1 VGQTRFFRRIFQI
14 GSSRTIEAIVE
25 ASIQLTVNKWGALI
39 VIQRETGLRT
49 YKDAGT
55 ELKAEVTAPLL
66 MSIFNPGSPLHD
78 GAVIIQND
86 IIDAAAC
93 ILPLTESTMVDPGMG
108 TRHRAALGIS
118 EETDSIVLVISEET
132 AKVIKDGWLYTGDIG
147 EIDPQDGYLRITD
160 RKKDIIVSAGG
171 DNISPAKIENQLTNS
186 PAIEQSMV
194 YGDRK
199 NYLVALIVPSKEFSD
214 QKEKINEI
222 VNEINNN
229 LTLVEKIK
237 KFHLID
243 ESFSIENGLLTP
255 TMKVKRNKVTAKY
268 KNILENFY
276 KK

>member
-1 VGQTRFFRRIFQI
+1 MGQTRFFRRIFQI

-132 AKVIKDGWLYTGDIG
+132 AK
-147 EIDPQDGYLRITD
+147 
-160 RKKDIIVSAGG
+160 
-171 DNISPAKIENQLTNS
+171 ISLA
-186 PAIEQSMV
+186 
-194 YGDRK
+194 
-199 NYLVALIVPSKEFSD
+199 
-214 QKEKINEI
+214 
-222 VNEINNN
+222 
-229 LTLVEKIK
+229 
-237 KFHLID
+237 
-243 ESFSIENGLLTP
+243 ENGRFIKIGMDEMDLRRHLNER
-255 TMKVKRNKVTAKY
+255 MF
-268 KNILENFY
+268 ISSGD
-276 KK
+276 

>member
-1 VGQTRFFRRIFQI
+1 MYLFDLWFIRVTLIDVIDLLLVTWLFYRVYKYFHETRAGQMLLGLVILLVASVLFNSVGLSASSWVVNQFQTVWVVAFVILFQPEIRRLLIYVGQTRFFRRIFQI

-132 AKVIKDGWLYTGDIG
+132 AKVSL
-147 EIDPQDGYLRITD
+147 
-160 RKKDIIVSAGG
+160 A
-171 DNISPAKIENQLTNS
+171 
-186 PAIEQSMV
+186 
-194 YGDRK
+194 
-199 NYLVALIVPSKEFSD
+199 
-214 QKEKINEI
+214 
-222 VNEINNN
+222 
-229 LTLVEKIK
+229 
-237 KFHLID
+237 
-243 ESFSIENGLLTP
+243 ENGRFIKIGMDEMDLRRHLNER
-255 TMKVKRNKVTAKY
+255 MF
-268 KNILENFY
+268 ISSGD
-276 KK
+276 